1 MKLNDLDRALKSFDK
16 SMDLANVLEDEA
28 AQNAISKAV
37 NDLKAQM
44 NGGELT
50 ICTLISNACTMLQFR
65 A

>member
-37 NDLKAQM
+37 SDLKAQI
-44 NGGELT
+44 NSGEFT
-50 ICTLISNACTMLQFR
+50 ISTSISNA
-65 A
+65 